1 MEEKKKVKMSISTI
15 LLIFAIIIIIIMA
28 IYIYKINNEKTD
40 NMMGISTSQSNENS
54 ENKTGTDLSNEK
66 EEKIKQFLTS
76 GKVISTASSIGAG
89 DPEMYYFLSNGNFSY
104 IALPYFNQEGQTISH
119 IGKWKIENN
128 KLVLNVQ
135 KEKKVKGGKM
145 VTAEASDP
153 IDHLENYTEVMSESA
168 YTKEYLIYDLI
179 EDKEKTYNDYYL
191 KLDKMELFQ
200 LNIGEDDSV
209 KELKS
214 LAENG
219 YENKSNES
227 ENTTSIDED
236 DGPQPMNK
244 NIDSQSTSS
253 KTVPQL
259 AGNFYEIKSIIKEY
273 RENEKVKNYKDF
285 NYDLDSDGTID
296 KITLKHIINEKE
308 EEYSSDRDYYSFE
321 YNGKPIY
328 DHWDGFGSVGIVDLD
343 SRDKYLD
350 IWVYDDG
357 PSDDPGYYFFRKVG
371 NKIIKMG
378 ELGVE
383 RGFLCDGKGRILSA
397 HRDMPWIIPQ
407 VFNCYYTIENNKF
420 KKHALDFSYNK
431 NYEYTSS
438 TGFFTTDLEN
448 LKKFEKDNSRTS
460 NKEELIAFGKKY
472 NINKL
477 DKNEKFK
484 LIEFIKAEAYSP
496 VDIKVKLSDGTE
508 GYLIHP
514 YGRFYIYD

>member
-1 MEEKKKVKMSISTI
+1 MEEKKKVKINISTV
-15 LLIFAIIIIIIMA
+15 LLMLALVVIIIMA
-28 IYIYKINNEKTD
+28 FYMYKLIKERNIKTD
-40 NMMGISTSQSNENS
+40 NMMGNS
-54 ENKTGTDLSNEK
+54 DNKIGTELLNEK

-76 GKVISTASSIGAG
+76 GKVISTSSLIGAG
-89 DPEMYYFLSNGNFSY
+89 DPEMYYFLNNGNFSY
-104 IALPYFNQEGQTISH
+104 KALPYFNKEGQTISL

-128 KLVLNVQ
+128 KLVLDVQ

-145 VTAEASDP
+145 VKAVGSDP
-153 IDHLENYTEVMSESA
+153 YDYLENYTEVLSESA

-179 EDKEKTYNDYYL
+179 EDKEKTNNNFYL
-191 KLDKMELFQ
+191 KLEQMELFQ
-200 LNIGEDDSV
+200 LNMYEDDFV
-209 KELKS
+209 KELKN

-219 YENKSNES
+219 YENMSNES
-227 ENTTSIDED
+227 GNVTSIDED
-236 DGPQPMNK
+236 DGPQPMDN
-244 NIDSQSTSS
+244 NIEVQSTSS

-259 AGNFYEIKSIIKEY
+259 AGNFYEIKSLIKEY
-273 RENEKVKNYKDF
+273 RDNEKVKNYKDF

-308 EEYSSDRDYYSFE
+308 EEYSSDRNYYSLE

-328 DHWDGFGSVGIVDLD
+328 DHWDGYGSVGIVDLD
-343 SRDKYLD
+343 SRNKYLD

-357 PSDDPGYYFFRKVG
+357 PSDDPGYSFFRKVG

-383 RGFLCDGKGRILSA
+383 RSFLCDGKGRILSA
-397 HRDMPWIIPQ
+397 HRDMPWISPQ

-420 KKHALDFSYNK
+420 KKHTLDFSYNK
-431 NYEYTSS
+431 NFEYTSN

-448 LKKFEKDNSRTS
+448 LKKFEKDDSKNGNTQ
-460 NKEELIAFGKKY
+460 ELIALGKKY

-477 DKNEKFK
+477 DKNAKFK
-484 LIEFIKAEAYSP
+484 VVKFIEAEEYSP
-496 VDIKVKLSDGTE
+496 MDLEVTLSDGTK

>member
-15 LLIFAIIIIIIMA
+15 LLIFAIIIIIVMS
-28 IYIYKINNEKTD
+28 IYIYKINNEKKE
-40 NMMGISTSQSNENS
+40 NMIGNSISQSDENS
-54 ENKTGTDLSNEK
+54 ENKTGIDLSNEK

-76 GKVISTASSIGAG
+76 GKAISTENSVGAG
-89 DPEMYYFLSNGNFSY
+89 YPEMYYFTSDGKFAYSNSEYGFTR
-104 IALPYFNQEGQTISH
+104 EGEVISS
-119 IGKWKIENN
+119 IGTWKIKDNRLIFN
-128 KLVLNVQ
+128 IQ
-135 KEKKVKGGKM
+135 QAKKVKGGKM
-145 VTAEASDP
+145 VKGFGSML
-153 IDHLENYTEVMSESA
+153 DHLENYTEEISKSA
-168 YTKEYLIYDLI
+168 YTKEYMIKDLI
-179 EDKEKTYNDYYL
+179 KDLDKTYNDYYL
-191 KLDKMELFQ
+191 KLDKMKLFQ
-200 LNIGEDDSV
+200 LNIGEDVS
-209 KELKS
+209 KIKS

-219 YENKSNES
+219 YENMSNES
-227 ENTTSIDED
+227 GNVTSIDED

-244 NIDSQSTSS
+244 NVDSQSTSS
-253 KTVPQL
+253 KTIPQL
-259 AGNFYEIKSIIKEY
+259 DGIFYEIKSLIKEY
-273 RENEKVKNYKDF
+273 RNNEKVKNYKDF

-308 EEYSSDRDYYSFE
+308 EEYSSDRDYYSLE

-383 RGFLCDGKGRILSA
+383 RSFLCDGKGRILAA
-397 HRDMPWIIPQ
+397 HRDMPWISPQ
-407 VFNCYYTIENNKF
+407 VYNCYYTIENNKF
-420 KKHALDFSYNK
+420 KKNNLDFSYNK

-448 LKKFEKDNSRTS
+448 LKKFEKEDSKNGDI
-460 NKEELIAFGKKY
+460 KELIALGKKY

-484 LIEFIKAEAYSP
+484 VIGFIKAEENSP
-496 VDIKVKLSDGTE
+496 VDLKVKLSDGTE

>member
-1 MEEKKKVKMSISTI
+1 MEENKQKNISISTI
-15 LLIFAIIIIIIMA
+15 LLIITILIIIIMA
-28 IYIYKINNEKTD
+28 FFMYKLIKERNIKTD
-40 NMMGISTSQSNENS
+40 NMIGTS
-54 ENKTGTDLSNEK
+54 ENKTRIDLSNEK
-66 EEKIKQFLTS
+66 EEKIKQFLAS
-76 GKVISTASSIGAG
+76 GKVISPHNLIGAG
-89 DPEMYYFLSNGNFSY
+89 YPDIYYFMDNGNFSY
-104 IALPYFNQEGQTISH
+104 IALPYFNREGQTISC
-119 IGKWKIENN
+119 IGTWKIENN
-128 KLVLNVQ
+128 KLVLNVK

-145 VTAEASDP
+145 VKAEASDP

-179 EDKEKTYNDYYL
+179 EDKEKSYNDYYL
-191 KLDKMELFQ
+191 KLDTMELFQ
-200 LNIGEDDSV
+200 LNLREDDYI

-219 YENKSNES
+219 YENNSNES
-227 ENTTSIDED
+227 ED

-253 KTVPQL
+253 KVVPQL

-296 KITLKHIINEKE
+296 KITLKHIVNEKE
-308 EEYSSDRDYYSFE
+308 EEYSSERDYYTLE
-321 YNGKPIY
+321 YNGKSIY
-328 DHWDGFGSVGIVDLD
+328 DHWDGMGSVGIVDLD

-383 RGFLCDGKGRILSA
+383 RSFLCDGKGRILSA
-397 HRDMPWIIPQ
+397 HRDMPWISPQ

-420 KKHALDFSYNK
+420 KKNNLDFSYNK

-448 LKKFEKDNSRTS
+448 LKKFEKEDSKNGDI
-460 NKEELIAFGKKY
+460 KELIALGKKY

-484 LIEFIKAEAYSP
+484 VMEFIKAEENSP
-496 VDIKVKLSDGTE
+496 VDLKVKLSDGTE

>member
-1 MEEKKKVKMSISTI
+1 MG
-15 LLIFAIIIIIIMA
+15 
-28 IYIYKINNEKTD
+28 IYIYKINNEKKE
-40 NMMGISTSQSNENS
+40 NMMENSNSQTDENS
-54 ENKTGTDLSNEK
+54 ENKTGTDLYNEK

-89 DPEMYYFLSNGNFSY
+89 DPEMYYFLDNGNFSY
-104 IALPYFNQEGQTISH
+104 KALPYFNQEGQTISL

-145 VTAEASDP
+145 VKAEASDP
-153 IDHLENYTEVMSESA
+153 YDHLENYTEVMSESA
-168 YTKEYLIYDLI
+168 YTKDYLIYDLI
-179 EDKEKTYNDYYL
+179 EDREKTYNDYYL
-191 KLDKMELFQ
+191 KLDKMDLFQ
-200 LNIGEDDSV
+200 LNIGEDVSR
-209 KELKS
+209 LKS

-219 YENKSNES
+219 YENNSNES
-227 ENTTSIDED
+227 EDDISIDEN

-253 KTVPQL
+253 KAVPQL

-296 KITLKHIINEKE
+296 KITLKHIVNEKE
-308 EEYSSDRDYYSFE
+308 EEYSSERDYYTLE
-321 YNGKPIY
+321 YNGKSIY
-328 DHWDGFGSVGIVDLD
+328 DHWDGMGSVGIVDLD

-383 RGFLCDGKGRILSA
+383 RSFLCDGKGRILAA
-397 HRDMPWIIPQ
+397 HRDMPWISPQ
-407 VFNCYYTIENNKF
+407 VYNCYYTIENNKF
-420 KKHALDFSYNK
+420 KKNNLDFSYNK

-448 LKKFEKDNSRTS
+448 LKKFEKEDSKNGDI
-460 NKEELIAFGKKY
+460 KELIALGKKY

-484 LIEFIKAEAYSP
+484 VIEFIKAEENSP
-496 VDIKVKLSDGTE
+496 DDLKVKLSDGTE